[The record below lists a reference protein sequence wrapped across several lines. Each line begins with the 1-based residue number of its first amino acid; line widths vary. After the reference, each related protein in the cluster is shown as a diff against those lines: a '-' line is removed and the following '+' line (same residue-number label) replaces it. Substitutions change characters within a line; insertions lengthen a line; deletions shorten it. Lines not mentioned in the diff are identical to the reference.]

1 MRIVHLTDYF
11 QPSLGYQETFLAKQQ
26 KLNGHEV
33 LVVTSDRYAP
43 FPNYKSTV
51 EPILGQ
57 RFLKPGRFLE
67 EGIEVV
73 RMKTSFEISNRAFF
87 SGVNFLLSSIRPD
100 VVHAHN
106 VMKFTTLS
114 AVLAKRRLGCCLVV
128 DDHQHPIDVRQDIFG
143 QWFYRCFR
151 MLASNFFAG
160 RVDKFVG
167 VTTEITE
174 SMSTLYG
181 IKKCKLETVELG
193 VDVEQFRFCD
203 ESRKEVRN
211 SLGISEEAFLVIYTG
226 KVIEEKGIH
235 ILYEAI
241 SKLGGKVVGM
251 IVGNATNDYESFLSE
266 KAVAL
271 GIESNIKRVKAVT
284 QRELPR
290 YFSAADVACWPKG
303 VSISTLEAA
312 SCGLPLVI
320 AKGTVASRVSE
331 GNGFEYELGNIE
343 DLLSKLK
350 SFVESPER
358 TKLFGQRSRK
368 MVLNNYSWP
377 KINSK
382 FMQIYQSCLQ
392 DRKNF

>member
-1 MRIVHLTDYF
+1 
-11 QPSLGYQETFLAKQQ
+11 
-26 KLNGHEV
+26 
-33 LVVTSDRYAP
+33 
-43 FPNYKSTV
+43 
-51 EPILGQ
+51 
-57 RFLKPGRFLE
+57 
-67 EGIEVV
+67 
-73 RMKTSFEISNRAFF
+73 
-87 SGVNFLLSSIRPD
+87 
-100 VVHAHN
+100 
-106 VMKFTTLS
+106 
-114 AVLAKRRLGCCLVV
+114 
-128 DDHQHPIDVRQDIFG
+128 
-143 QWFYRCFR
+143 

-160 RVDKFVG
+160 GVDKFVG